1 MSVPKGWKAR
11 KKRNDANPAKQA
23 AKAAR
28 IAREKHDAPRQAAL
42 SQPITAEQHVNYKKH
57 LLAIPHGMGEC
68 WIHVSKSTTGRTKT
82 YTKVKYNGYWVPAHR
97 FALAVKLGCTRWDLE
112 GFNAGHAPAWVCMG
126 GRCCN
131 PGHLRKEVTPQGAW
145 SRSADRFENG
155 AKPTR
160 TPEQQERMVKQM
172 HRRGEGGLPTGDM
185 LLGRIATF
193 GSGTDVFQNRVLEP
207 MHTA

>member
-1 MSVPKGWKAR
+1 MTQLSKADACALLHISESTMTRRLKAGRYKATKQGDGKFAPLVFTYAGIGLTEPVAEVESSDKLSEHPEPEPSGKLPERPEPGASSPRLPDLSTPDAFNPHEYRDSFGHSLTGNADHKMFESQPPAR
-11 KKRNDANPAKQA
+11 K
-23 AKAAR
+23 
-28 IAREKHDAPRQAAL
+28 
-42 SQPITAEQHVNYKKH
+42 
-57 LLAIPHGMGEC
+57 
-68 WIHVSKSTTGRTKT
+68 
-82 YTKVKYNGYWVPAHR
+82 
-97 FALAVKLGCTRWDLE
+97 
-112 GFNAGHAPAWVCMG
+112 
-126 GRCCN
+126 
-131 PGHLRKEVTPQGAW
+131 GAW